1 MESEEAVVVPLVASP
16 AELGTEAMLRMVL
29 NREALIISR
38 SPVST
43 KAASTGL
50 VAQNTGA
57 FAKAIGQSV
66 GQLGRT
72 VPEQGLFRV
81 IMPTGSVTRDLVPAV
96 GGGYRGM
103 VRTAGSARISGQVRL
118 IPAAA
123 GTGATI
129 AAGPLIATVGLAVA
143 GDMLV
148 QHQMNKKLDGI
159 RKALLDIQ
167 VRAEEEERSVLETAA
182 HQSRKVA
189 GYLLDQ
195 ARIPTIS
202 SASHA
207 FGDLDN
213 LTNIYINRLGHWLDV
228 AEKYTTGDRV
238 YAPELLTA
246 LVSKTEHPLQDFER
260 MVAQTYEALALQAR
274 VIVLEKVAAEFSNPD
289 RSLPNVEAALH
300 RELSGIAERQ
310 TQLVALL
317 DDLSA
322 MPLDSSRLPIPF
334 ADKNTLNIRTSFGQM
349 AKALHSA
356 PDGLPILTNSEQ
368 TILELAPGS
377 SSMAVLRP
385 ENRP

>member
-72 VPEQGLFRV
+72 VPEEGLFRL

-96 GGGYRGM
+96 GGGFRGM
-103 VRTAGSARISGQVRL
+103 VRTAGSTKISGQVRL

-123 GTGATI
+123 RTGATI

>member
-1 MESEEAVVVPLVASP
+1 
-16 AELGTEAMLRMVL
+16 
-29 NREALIISR
+29 
-38 SPVST
+38 
-43 KAASTGL
+43 
-50 VAQNTGA
+50 
-57 FAKAIGQSV
+57 
-66 GQLGRT
+66 
-72 VPEQGLFRV
+72 
-81 IMPTGSVTRDLVPAV
+81 
-96 GGGYRGM
+96 
-103 VRTAGSARISGQVRL
+103 
-118 IPAAA
+118 
-123 GTGATI
+123 
-129 AAGPLIATVGLAVA
+129 
-143 GDMLV
+143 
-148 QHQMNKKLDGI
+148 
-159 RKALLDIQ
+159 
-167 VRAEEEERSVLETAA
+167 
-182 HQSRKVA
+182 
-189 GYLLDQ
+189 
-195 ARIPTIS
+195 
-202 SASHA
+202 
-207 FGDLDN
+207 
-213 LTNIYINRLGHWLDV
+213 
-228 AEKYTTGDRV
+228 
-238 YAPELLTA
+238 
-246 LVSKTEHPLQDFER
+246 

>member
-123 GTGATI
+123 RTGATI

-349 AKALHSA
+349 AKALHSP

>member
-66 GQLGRT
+66 GLLGRA
-72 VPEQGLFRV
+72 VPEEGLFRV
-81 IMPTGSVTRDLVPAV
+81 IMPTGSVTRDLVSAV

-103 VRTAGSARISGQVRL
+103 VRTAGSTRISGHVRL

-148 QHQMNKKLDGI
+148 QHQMNRKLDGI

-167 VRAEEEERSVLETAA
+167 VRAEEEERSILETAA

-207 FGDLDN
+207 FGDLDS
-213 LTNIYINRLGHWLDV
+213 LTNIHVNRLGHWLDV
-228 AEKYTTGDRV
+228 AEKYTTVDRV

-289 RSLPNVEAALH
+289 RSLPYVEAALH
-300 RELSGIAERQ
+300 RELSGIAEIQ

-349 AKALHSA
+349 VKALHST
-356 PDGLPILTNSEQ
+356 PDGLPILTSSEQ
-368 TILELAPGS
+368 TILELAPGN
-377 SSMAVLRP
+377 SSMTVLPP